1 LKSRARVKREGRRA
15 AVAPDVGH
23 VMTKRVRRFYLVAIW
38 MPLIVPIF
46 CAAAMTVQ
54 GKGNYEGIGADLA
67 GFLVLSL
74 YSTGVPF
81 TIFALWVTHWL
92 CAPGRAERQV
102 RRLMWTSPLIV
113 TAVAMPYWIVTFSI
127 HDGVAGGLIDAVVF
141 YLPYLIVIGYL
152 YVLVTAGARWALS
165 GSLRRADAIV

>member
-1 LKSRARVKREGRRA
+1 
-15 AVAPDVGH
+15 
-23 VMTKRVRRFYLVAIW
+23 MTERVRRFYLVAIW

-46 CAAAMTVQ
+46 CAAGFSVQ
-54 GKGNYEGIGADLA
+54 GEGSYEGIGADL
-67 GFLVLSL
+67 GGILLLSL
-74 YSTGVPF
+74 YSTGIPF
-81 TIFALWVTHWL
+81 TIFALWITHWL
-92 CAPGRAERQV
+92 CAAGRTERQV

-152 YVLVTAGARWALS
+152 YVLATAGARWI
-165 GSLRRADAIV
+165 LRATLRNSDERISAT

>member
-1 LKSRARVKREGRRA
+1 
-15 AVAPDVGH
+15 
-23 VMTKRVRRFYLVAIW
+23 

-46 CAAAMTVQ
+46 CAAVLAVQ
-54 GKGNYEGIGADLA
+54 GGGSYEGIGADLA

-81 TIFALWVTHWL
+81 TIFALWVTHRL
-92 CAPGRAERQV
+92 CAPGRTERQV

-141 YLPYLIVIGYL
+141 YPPYLIVIGYL
-152 YVLVTAGARWALS
+152 YVLATAGARWI
-165 GSLRRADAIV
+165 LRATLRNADERISAT